1 MTHIPAARSF
11 SLRTRLKAR
20 QASGASVELLNH
32 AGVAHERARL
42 SCRLRRVLAENPN
55 ARHFSVHHIIKA
67 LGPDH
72 AAPSIALFSAAGVFE
87 APDTAHLSA
96 QMTAALGAG
105 LVLGRRTLALPRSLL
120 RRRIPRNSLALLI
133 HGVAS
138 MLDTAEHA
146 VRDRWSW
153 MFHPLMSGALGLTV
167 FLLGLASMA
176 PVIGGGVQHAAS
188 AFFVAVGMAER
199 DGLVVMIGAVAG
211 IASLALAALSIAS
224 GHKLW
229 AKIKAWLLQCARRLH
244 LDALADMLNH
254 CCEGLGELMRMS
266 WCGILLLMLSPVSD
280 LPHRRR
286 ESTRPVSPLRRRAQ
300 RAKMVANLAFSRTA
314 AQTHES

>member
-1 MTHIPAARSF
+1 MTQIPAARSF
-11 SLRTRLKAR
+11 SIRSRLAAR
-20 QASGASVELLNH
+20 GVSGASVEVLNH

-42 SCRLRRVLAENPN
+42 SCRLRRVLSENPH
-55 ARHFSVHHIIKA
+55 ARHFSVHHIISA

-87 APDTAHLSA
+87 APDAAHLSGHV
-96 QMTAALGAG
+96 TTALGAG
-105 LVLGRRTLALPRSLL
+105 LVLGRSRLALPRSLL
-120 RRRIPRNSLALLI
+120 KRKIPRNSLALLV

-138 MLDTAEHA
+138 MLDSAEHA
-146 VRDRWSW
+146 VRERWSW
-153 MFHPLMSGALGLTV
+153 VFHPMMSGALGLTL

-224 GHKLW
+224 GQKLW
-229 AKIKAWLLQCARRLH
+229 AKIKAWLLHCARRLH

-254 CCEGLGELMRMS
+254 CCDGLGELMRMS
-266 WCGILLLMLSPVSD
+266 WCGILLLMLSPVSG

-286 ESTRPVSPLRRRAQ
+286 DAARPLSPLRRRAR
-300 RAKMVANLAFSRTA
+300 RARMVADLAFSRTA
-314 AQTHES
+314 TQTHDA